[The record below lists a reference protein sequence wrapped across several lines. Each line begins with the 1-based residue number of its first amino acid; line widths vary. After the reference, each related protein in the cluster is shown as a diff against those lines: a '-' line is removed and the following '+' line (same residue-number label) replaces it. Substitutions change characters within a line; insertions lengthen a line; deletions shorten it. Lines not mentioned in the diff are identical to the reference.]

1 MRPLQPVNISSITT
15 SAWLILDQYATASDL
30 TLDLSFNGGTATAQV
45 DYTNDD
51 VFNTAVGSIEV
62 AGQLIASGSTNSV
75 FKTSNIPKAVR
86 LNVTAFTSGPVTL
99 KVVQRGLS

>member
-1 MRPLQPVNISSITT
+1 MRPLQPVSLSSVTT
-15 SAWLILDQYATASDL
+15 SGWLVLDQYATASDL

-45 DYTNDD
+45 DYSDD
-51 VFNTAVGSIEV
+51 DPFNPPGGTMTVG
-62 AGQLIASGSTNSV
+62 GQLIASGSTNSV

-99 KVVQRGLS
+99 KVVQRGLT